1 MQSSFLRR
9 SMEGNLSG
17 LSKMEEK
24 KRDTLEKLR
33 EAFGIEDLSSQPRKS
48 LQNSLSLSRL
58 LFSCPMERKRSIQR
72 GRVLFHLFILLLHS
86 MRTCR
91 RESRSDRDFE
101 IRFL

>member
-1 MQSSFLRR
+1 M
-9 SMEGNLSG
+9 SG

-24 KRDTLEKLR
+24 KRDTLGKLR

-72 GRVLFHLFILLLHS
+72 GRGVLFHLFILLLHS

-101 IRFL
+101 IRIL